1 MGCCASQGVSV
12 DEDSFEGVDQPGG
25 GGAAAPQSQGGQSTA
40 DDYEMFLK
48 MKAAALQEKGMLSER
63 VPNQSTELGRRS
75 GNICDARGVSRHERQ
90 GGLRG

>member
-12 DEDSFEGVDQPGG
+12 EDSFEGVDQPGG
-25 GGAAAPQSQGGQSTA
+25 GGGGGAAAPQSTA

-63 VPNQSTELGRRS
+63 VPNQSAELGRRS
-75 GNICDARGVSRHERQ
+75 GNICDAGGGVIGPPH
-90 GGLRG
+90 

>member
-12 DEDSFEGVDQPGG
+12 EDSFEGVDQPGG
-25 GGAAAPQSQGGQSTA
+25 GGGGGAPLSEGGQSTA

-63 VPNQSTELGRRS
+63 VPNQSAELGRRS
-75 GNICDARGVSRHERQ
+75 GNICDAGGGVI
-90 GGLRG
+90 G

>member
-1 MGCCASQGVSV
+1 MGCCASQSVSV
-12 DEDSFEGVDQPGG
+12 EDSFEGVDQPGG
-25 GGAAAPQSQGGQSTA
+25 GGGGGGAPQSSGQSTA

-75 GNICDARGVSRHERQ
+75 GNICDAGGGVI
-90 GGLRG
+90 G

>member
-12 DEDSFEGVDQPGG
+12 EDSFEGVDQPGG
-25 GGAAAPQSQGGQSTA
+25 GGGGAAAPQSEGGQSTT

-63 VPNQSTELGRRS
+63 VPNQSAELGRRS
-75 GNICDARGVSRHERQ
+75 GNICDANSNMIG
-90 GGLRG
+90 

>member
-1 MGCCASQGVSV
+1 MGCCASQAVSV
-12 DEDSFEGVDQPGG
+12 EDSFEGVDQPGG
-25 GGAAAPQSQGGQSTA
+25 GGGGGGALQSSGQSTA

-75 GNICDARGVSRHERQ
+75 GNICDVGGGVI
-90 GGLRG
+90 G

>member
-12 DEDSFEGVDQPGG
+12 EDSFEGVDQPGG
-25 GGAAAPQSQGGQSTA
+25 GGGAPLSEGGQSTA

-63 VPNQSTELGRRS
+63 VPNQSAELGRRS
-75 GNICDARGVSRHERQ
+75 GNICDAGGGVI
-90 GGLRG
+90 G